1 MPVAHLVTNE
11 SSRDSDSVRNTIRQL
26 WEICALLIGVALL
39 IAGIVVWRDRIN
51 ALAVAERELG
61 NLGIVLAEQ
70 TSRTVQS
77 VDVIVQAVQS
87 QVSSLRIQSPDEFR
101 SRLGG
106 QPTHQFLVESL
117 RNLPQLDAL
126 ALIDSSGVLLNWSR
140 NEPTNGLD
148 LTDRDYFIWLRDHS
162 DQTAFVGL
170 PSNGRRTGRHMVF
183 IARRIENGRGEFL
196 GVALGLINTSFLE
209 VFYAT
214 ISMVPGE
221 SVTLLHRD
229 GVVFAGHPDIENRR
243 GKHMPEQSPWYARVA
258 EGGGSYDSPGYLSE
272 IKQIITVHPL
282 RDYPLVVDVNM
293 SEDAA
298 LRDWGSQAFG
308 IGVCAMITVAALLV
322 LFSVLAAQFRRQEAA
337 ANELR
342 EARDKA
348 ESANRAKSEFLA
360 NMGHELR
367 TPLNA
372 IIGFSELIHD
382 QTGGRISDAYI
393 AWSGDILDSGRHLL
407 KLLNDVLELSKIEA
421 ARHELTEERVVL
433 ASVARAC
440 CGLVREQAQRAGV
453 AIDCAIGDAVL
464 LADRHAVQQIIFNL
478 LTNAVKFTPSGGSV
492 AVRTEDAGEGAL
504 AVVISDTGI
513 GIDPTVVEA
522 IGQPF
527 AQADSSK
534 SRKYGGAG
542 LGLAICRKLIAL
554 HGGDLVINS
563 APDAGTTVR
572 VIFPASRVSRQ
583 EAHVPSAFQLILEKG
598 KIEIA

>member
-11 SSRDSDSVRNTIRQL
+11 SSRDSGSVRNTIRQL

-39 IAGIVVWRDRIN
+39 IAGIVIWRDRIN

-87 QVSSLRIQSPDEFR
+87 QVSSLGIQTPDDFR

-106 QPTHQFLVESL
+106 EPTHKFLVENL

-126 ALIDSSGVLLNWSR
+126 ALIDSSGILLNWSR

-148 LTDRDYFIWLRDHS
+148 LADRDYFIWLRDHN

-209 VFYAT
+209 GFYAT

-258 EGGGSYDSPGYLSE
+258 EGGGSYHSPGYLSE
-272 IKQIITVHPL
+272 MKQIITVHPL
-282 RDYPLVVDVNM
+282 HDYPLVVDVNM

-298 LRDWGSQAFG
+298 LRDWSSQTFG
-308 IGVCAMITVAALLV
+308 IGVCAMIAATALLV

-382 QTGGRISDAYI
+382 QKDGRIGDTYI
-393 AWSGDILDSGRHLL
+393 AWSGDILASGRHLL
-407 KLLNDVLELSKIEA
+407 GLLNNVLELSKIEA
-421 ARHELTEERVVL
+421 ARYELTAERVVL

-440 CGLVREQAQRAGV
+440 CGLVRDQARRGGV

-464 LADRHAVQQIIFNL
+464 LADRHAVQQIILNL
-478 LTNAVKFTPSGGSV
+478 LTNGVKFTPTGGSV
-492 AVRTEDAGEGAL
+492 AVGQTEDADGGAL
-504 AVVISDTGI
+504 AVVVADTGI
-513 GIDPTVVEA
+513 GMDPAGLEA
-522 IGQPF
+522 IGQPV

-534 SRKYGGAG
+534 SQEIRGRRSW
-542 LGLAICRKLIAL
+542 I
-554 HGGDLVINS
+554 GDLPQSYLRCMVATS
-563 APDAGTTVR
+563 PSKALQMMGRPSGLFSR
-572 VIFPASRVSRQ
+572 RHASPGQRLVFHRL
-583 EAHVPSAFQLILEKG
+583 FQLTPREG
-598 KIEIA
+598 EN